1 MNLYNNSNSSGSS
14 NSSSSSNNKTNIDYN
29 DINNND
35 ILTPKG
41 YHTSIYIDDNDLNN
55 NQIINKNNNN
65 NHNRNNNNNNNNNN
79 NHNNPK
85 KMVINLNP
93 SGIFIPLM
101 NDFDD
106 DDDDEQE
113 SLIKNNKITIPTI
126 NSQIAIPILNNND
139 NNNNSNNKTEQTTT
153 TTTIIK
159 NTTIFNNKTISFG
172 RIGFRSIVIFL
183 ILVPYIYILNFAIFP
198 WTVNYETE
206 RKGKIHSFISMAL
219 VIQMLCNYYL
229 CSTTDPGSFKD
240 TISPSYYLLHPI
252 SSTDSN
258 DHKKWCNK
266 CNHQKPERAHHCRYC
281 NRCVLRMDHHC
292 QWLQNCIGL
301 FNQKYFVLFLFY
313 TSISIIY
320 FFTLLIKRSIELV
333 TKYTMEKTLPSFDLL
348 HLFLLGILIIILI
361 IAGISIMALLWT
373 QIALISKGLT
383 TIEHEDKK
391 RKYQQPNYL
400 NLYKKYDK
408 GSIISNFSIVFGNLS
423 FLWLLP
429 TIPNNLKITSKKGD
443 IFIV

>member
-1 MNLYNNSNSSGSS
+1 MNLYNNGVISS
-14 NSSSSSNNKTNIDYN
+14 NSGEYN
-29 DINNND
+29 DNGD
-35 ILTPKG
+35 ILNKG

-55 NQIINKNNNN
+55 QIIKNNNN
-65 NHNRNNNNNNNNNN
+65 HSTSNNNNNNNNNL
-79 NHNNPK
+79 K

-93 SGIFIPLM
+93 SGIFIPLL
-101 NDFDD
+101 NDFD
-106 DDDDEQE
+106 EE
-113 SLIKNNKITIPTI
+113 ENLMTNNKMIIQTTQTT
-126 NSQIAIPILNNND
+126 QIAIPLL
-139 NNNNSNNKTEQTTT
+139 NSNNLNNTMNITDQP
-153 TTTIIK
+153 TTIK
-159 NTTIFNNKTISFG
+159 KTTIFNNKTISFG

-198 WTVNYETE
+198 WTVNDQTE
-206 RKGKIHSFISMAL
+206 RKGKIHSFLSMAL

-240 TISPSYYLLHPI
+240 TISPSYYLIHPI
-252 SSTDSN
+252 SSSDSTD
-258 DHKKWCNK
+258 KKWCNK

-333 TKYTMEKTLPSFDLL
+333 TKHTMEKTLPDFDLL
-348 HLFLLGILIIILI
+348 HLFLLGVLIIILI

-391 RKYQQPNYL
+391 RKFQQPNAS

-408 GSIISNFSIVFGNLS
+408 GSIISNFSIVFGNFS
-423 FLWLLP
+423 FYWLLP
-429 TIPNNLKITSKKGD
+429 TAPNNLKITSKKGD

>member
-1 MNLYNNSNSSGSS
+1 MNLYNSSVSNIGSV
-14 NSSSSSNNKTNIDYN
+14 NNNKINSDY
-29 DINNND
+29 NND
-35 ILTPKG
+35 ISTKG

-55 NQIINKNNNN
+55 QII
-65 NHNRNNNNNNNNNN
+65 NNNNNNSNNSNNANNNIN
-79 NHNNPK
+79 NNPK

-93 SGIFIPLM
+93 SGIFIPLV
-101 NDFDD
+101 NDFD
-106 DDDDEQE
+106 EEE
-113 SLIKNNKITIPTI
+113 SLMTI
-126 NSQIAIPILNNND
+126 NKMIIQTAQTTQIAIPILNNNNNN
-139 NNNNSNNKTEQTTT
+139 NNNNSNNLNNTTMMISEQTMT
-153 TTTIIK
+153 K

-198 WTVNYETE
+198 WTVNQETE
-206 RKGKIHSFISMAL
+206 RKGKIHSFLSMAL

-252 SSTDSN
+252 SSSDSN
-258 DHKKWCNK
+258 DKKWCNK

-292 QWLQNCIGL
+292 QWLQNCVGL

-333 TKYTMEKTLPSFDLL
+333 TKHTMEKTLPDFDLL

-373 QIALISKGLT
+373 QLALIGRGLT
-383 TIEHEDKK
+383 TIEYEDKK
-391 RKYQQPNYL
+391 RKFQQPNVS

-423 FLWLLP
+423 FYWLLP
-429 TIPNNLKITSKKGD
+429 TVPNNLKITSKKGD